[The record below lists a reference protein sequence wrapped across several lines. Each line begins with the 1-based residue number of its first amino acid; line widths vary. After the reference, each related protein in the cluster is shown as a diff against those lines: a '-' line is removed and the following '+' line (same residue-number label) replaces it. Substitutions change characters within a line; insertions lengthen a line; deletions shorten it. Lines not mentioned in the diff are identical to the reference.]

1 MSLCVG
7 VLVDVSERAAGRV
20 GIVSVGGARAEVA
33 LDLVPS
39 AQPGDAL
46 LVHAGVAL
54 GRLAEEAGQEK
65 EPSCA

>member
-1 MSLCVG
+1 MNLCVG
-7 VLVDVSERAAGRV
+7 VLVSVKDAAGGRE
-20 GIVSVGGARAEVA
+20 GIVSVGGARSAVA

-54 GRLAEEAGQEK
+54 GRVTEEK
-65 EPSCA
+65 EGEPPCA

>member
-1 MSLCVG
+1 MNAPLSPARLLQIG
-7 VLVDVSERAAGRV
+7 TGFWPAQVLLSA
-20 GIVSVGGARAEVA
+20 VA

-54 GRLAEEAGQEK
+54 GRVTEEK
-65 EPSCA
+65 EGEPPCA